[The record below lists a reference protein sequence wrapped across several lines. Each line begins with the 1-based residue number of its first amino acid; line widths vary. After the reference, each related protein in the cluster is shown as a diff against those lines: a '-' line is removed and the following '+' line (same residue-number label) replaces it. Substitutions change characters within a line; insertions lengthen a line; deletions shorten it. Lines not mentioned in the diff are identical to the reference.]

1 MISRR
6 ELYAM
11 GLPLGESVTRIE
23 AGRLVCGGGGG
34 GGDSTSTSTHYIP
47 DELKPLANRYTEL
60 GLQYSNTPFQGYTG
74 QRYADLNSTQQK
86 GIDMA
91 TQRATNGSQTM
102 NNAEGALNGFIHGG
116 QQNPYLNSMVDQA
129 QQSLARNYN
138 MVTKPATETAMVN
151 SGSFGNSG
159 LGQIQQLQQR
169 DLQSNMGNI
178 ATQMYGNAYNTDQA
192 NKMQAINMAPTFGN
206 AAYTDASQLLN
217 AGGIQQ
223 NQAQKNADF
232 GYQQFQEQQNYP
244 IKQLQAMSG
253 VLGQTMGSTTQ
264 SSGGGG
270 K

>member
-11 GLPLGESVTRIE
+11 GMPFGDSATRRE
-23 AGRLVCGGGGG
+23 PGRIVCGGGGG
-34 GGDSTSTSTHYIP
+34 GDSSSTSSHYIP
-47 DELKPLANRYTEL
+47 EELKPLASRYTDL
-60 GLQYSNTPFQGYTG
+60 GLQYSNTPLQAYTG
-74 QRYADLNSTQQK
+74 QRYADLNGTQRA

-91 TQRATNGSQTM
+91 TQRAQNGSATM
-102 NNAEGALNGFIHGG
+102 NNAEGALNGFIQGG

-138 MVTKPATETAMVN
+138 MVAKPAVESAMVK

-159 LGQIQQLQQR
+159 LEQIQQMQQK
-169 DLQSNMGNI
+169 DLQSSMGNV

-192 NKMQAINMAPTFGN
+192 NKMQAINMAPTYGN
-206 AAYTDASQLLN
+206 AAYNDASQLLN
-217 AGGIQQ
+217 AGGVQQ

-232 GYQQFQEQQNYP
+232 GYQQFQDQQNYP
-244 IKQLQAMSG
+244 VKQLQAMSG
-253 VLGQTMGSTTQ
+253 VLGQTMGNTTQ
-264 SSGGGG
+264 SSGGG